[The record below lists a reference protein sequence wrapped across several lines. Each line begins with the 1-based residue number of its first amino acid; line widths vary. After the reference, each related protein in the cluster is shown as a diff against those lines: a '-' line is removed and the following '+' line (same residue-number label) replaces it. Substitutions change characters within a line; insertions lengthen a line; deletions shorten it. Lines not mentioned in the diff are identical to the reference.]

1 MQVLSPFVLPVR
13 GRFSIQP
20 SHFTERHGA
29 LVIIVLGESVVDI
42 GIGAEGH
49 PVTVSLALS
58 AVLGLALTAALWWA
72 YFGAEDDEKA
82 ERAMVAADPAVRPA
96 LALAAYFYAY
106 IPMLL
111 GIVALASGVK
121 QAIVNT
127 GSTLPAGPCVAMGC
141 GVALFLAGS
150 AAFRHALRIG
160 AGALPAGRGGV
171 ALAASAVGVTLS
183 VAAEIA
189 LLIAIVAAALALE
202 HRDPRRG
209 SPRGV
214 WGDGQ
219 SPQEQGGS
227 GGDRSPRDNRAMI
240 ERYTLPEMGRVWSDA
255 HKYELW
261 CRVEVLVLEAQARAG
276 TVPAESVEPVRSA
289 QSPTPEAVAAVEAVT
304 DHDVIAFLTAWA
316 DNTEPRSAAAWV
328 HYGMTSSDLL
338 DTALAVQLAE
348 ASDLLIAKATGLVA
362 VLRDHALAHRDTLRP
377 GRTHG
382 IHAEPDVWGHR
393 VADFAFAMAR
403 SRDRL
408 VRAREAVAVGTLSGP
423 VGSYSNIDPAIE
435 AEVMPALGLRPADV
449 ATQVV
454 MRDGIAEWVSALAL
468 AATVC
473 EAVAL
478 EVRHGQRTEVREL
491 AEPFRSGQK
500 GSSAMPHKKNPI
512 RSERIGGL
520 ARVVR
525 GYVTPVTEGIPLWH
539 ERDISHSSVE
549 RVALPDAAIATD
561 YLLHLTTGLMSG
573 LTVDAGRMRLNLDLT
588 GGLMYSSAVLLELV
602 SAGMSREDAYA
613 LVQAAAME
621 TWDAGTPF
629 RDTLRKQAATRGVTL
644 PEGALDSAFRPE
656 RYVARLAPVFE
667 RLARLS

>member
-1 MQVLSPFVLPVR
+1 
-13 GRFSIQP
+13 
-20 SHFTERHGA
+20 
-29 LVIIVLGESVVDI
+29 
-42 GIGAEGH
+42 
-49 PVTVSLALS
+49 
-58 AVLGLALTAALWWA
+58 
-72 YFGAEDDEKA
+72 
-82 ERAMVAADPAVRPA
+82 
-96 LALAAYFYAY
+96 
-106 IPMLL
+106 
-111 GIVALASGVK
+111 
-121 QAIVNT
+121 
-127 GSTLPAGPCVAMGC
+127 
-141 GVALFLAGS
+141 
-150 AAFRHALRIG
+150 
-160 AGALPAGRGGV
+160 
-171 ALAASAVGVTLS
+171 
-183 VAAEIA
+183 
-189 LLIAIVAAALALE
+189 
-202 HRDPRRG
+202 
-209 SPRGV
+209 
-214 WGDGQ
+214 
-219 SPQEQGGS
+219 
-227 GGDRSPRDNRAMI
+227 MI

-276 TVPAESVEPVRSA
+276 TVPAMSVEPVRSA
-289 QSPTPEAVAAVEAVT
+289 PSPTPEAVAAVEAVT

-328 HYGMTSSDLL
+328 HFGMTSSDLL

-348 ASDLLIAKATGLVA
+348 ASDLLIAKATALVA

-382 IHAEPDVWGHR
+382 VHAEPDVWGHR

-435 AEVMPALGLRPADV
+435 AEVMPALGLRAADV

-454 MRDGIAEWVSALAL
+454 MRDGIAEWVSALAI

-512 RSERIGGL
+512 RSERICGL

-561 YLLHLTTGLMSG
+561 YLLHLTTGLVSG
-573 LTVDAGRMRLNLDLT
+573 LTVDVARMRSNLDLT

-602 SAGMSREDAYA
+602 SAGMSREDAYE
-613 LVQAAAME
+613 LVQAAANQ

-629 RDTLRKQAATRGVTL
+629 RDTLRKQAATRAVPL

>member
-1 MQVLSPFVLPVR
+1 
-13 GRFSIQP
+13 
-20 SHFTERHGA
+20 
-29 LVIIVLGESVVDI
+29 
-42 GIGAEGH
+42 
-49 PVTVSLALS
+49 
-58 AVLGLALTAALWWA
+58 
-72 YFGAEDDEKA
+72 
-82 ERAMVAADPAVRPA
+82 
-96 LALAAYFYAY
+96 
-106 IPMLL
+106 
-111 GIVALASGVK
+111 
-121 QAIVNT
+121 
-127 GSTLPAGPCVAMGC
+127 
-141 GVALFLAGS
+141 
-150 AAFRHALRIG
+150 
-160 AGALPAGRGGV
+160 
-171 ALAASAVGVTLS
+171 
-183 VAAEIA
+183 
-189 LLIAIVAAALALE
+189 
-202 HRDPRRG
+202 
-209 SPRGV
+209 
-214 WGDGQ
+214 
-219 SPQEQGGS
+219 
-227 GGDRSPRDNRAMI
+227 MI

-255 HKYELW
+255 YKYELW
-261 CRVEVLVLEAQARAG
+261 CRVELLVLEAHARAG
-276 TVPAESVEPVRSA
+276 TVPADSVEPVRSA
-289 QSPTPEAVAAVEAVT
+289 RIPTPEAVAAVEAVT

-316 DNTEPRSAAAWV
+316 DNTTPRSAAAYV

-348 ASDLLIAKATGLVA
+348 ASDLLIAKATRLTA

-382 IHAEPDVWGHR
+382 IHAEPGTWGHR

-403 SRDRL
+403 ARDRL

-423 VGSYSNIDPAIE
+423 VGTYSNIDPAIE
-435 AEVMPALGLRPADV
+435 TEVMAALELRPADV

-491 AEPFRSGQK
+491 AEPFRAGQK

-512 RSERIGGL
+512 RSERIAGL

-549 RVALPDAAIATD
+549 RIALPAAAIATD
-561 YLLHLTTGLMSG
+561 YLLHLTTGLIEG
-573 LTVDAGRMRLNLDLT
+573 LQVDAARMRANLDFT
-588 GGLMYSSAVLLELV
+588 GGLLYSSAVLLELI

-621 TWDAGTPF
+621 TWETGIPF
-629 RDTLRKQAATRGVTL
+629 RDTLRKQAATRGQPL
-644 PEGALDSAFRPE
+644 PDAQLDSAFQPD

-667 RLARLS
+667 RLTRLS